1 LYVLEELALL
11 LLVDEF
17 GLGLGLT
24 LGILREGLDWAMS
37 AWFGLKYEF
46 GSERGGLKDCP
57 WP

>member
-1 LYVLEELALL
+1 MLEELALL